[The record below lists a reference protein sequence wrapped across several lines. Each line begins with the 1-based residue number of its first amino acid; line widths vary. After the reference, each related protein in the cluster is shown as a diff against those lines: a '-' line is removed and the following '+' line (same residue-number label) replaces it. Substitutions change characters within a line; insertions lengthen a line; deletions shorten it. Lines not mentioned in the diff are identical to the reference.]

1 MCCVVQSPP
10 PLSQRLKNSLEAV
23 TDATSKEQIQELLD
37 QIIADSTAEELSEM
51 PTQVTIMDLQRRA
64 LGYSEVFNIQASLTI
79 AKALQ
84 DKIKAAVPDL
94 SPELRVANEKWN
106 GFTNNAAIRS
116 FMKDCDDTL
125 LPPDATAEQG
135 LEVRF
140 NAQQACAHV
149 QRVSQ
154 QQ

>member
-116 FMKDCDDTL
+116 L